1 MEPPPDAL
9 PEVEMP
15 DVDAVEMMY
24 WNHFGE
30 LQTER
35 PLGAMGGAGPIP
47 WTSIDRYAERFGF
60 AEEGYADFLEII
72 RFLDGLWLKNM
83 SEKQEK
89 ERKKKPAKNSPPSKP
104 RRR

>member
-9 PEVEMP
+9 PEKEMP
-15 DVDAVEMMY
+15 EIDGVAAMY
-24 WNHFGE
+24 WQHFSE

-35 PLGAMGGAGPIP
+35 PLGAMGGAGSIP
-47 WTSIDRYAERFGF
+47 WSSIDRYAERFGYD
-60 AEEGYADFLEII
+60 EEGYLDFLEII

-83 SEKQEK
+83 QDKQEK
-89 ERKKKPAKNSPPSKP
+89 EKRKKPAKSSPSP